1 MRIDSRRPR
10 PYSDMVV
17 GMVRSA
23 DLRDWSSP
31 VHISSQDRNPYP
43 RPPFSPHFQSTAAYM
58 PSSKVYS
65 CTRCLR
71 RYSDR
76 NELLRHKKEE
86 HGKVTQGRAHYET
99 IEDDICPYCHTR
111 YAGSD
116 GVAKHLRASRACAP
130 IHAKWEQALS
140 SAAPSTRASSSDSR
154 SQDSDASDRSNALS
168 LSDEERASALSS
180 GSERREMEVDSPT
193 DNTMDQN
200 TSSSP
205 VGADLERMVDTGGN
219 IVYVERHPKPH
230 AGQPIRRAV
239 PGDLPESYRSYPD
252 VGALSNPDSF
262 EVAQLLMESGVS
274 GRFRNRYLALKR
286 VSTTWHGLYWRIYL
300 PNV

>member
-1 MRIDSRRPR
+1 MRHCRARRAIVNDLRSFTKKHVRARLLFSLIVARIPDGLKFVLVHV
-10 PYSDMVV
+10 YMVV
-17 GMVRSA
+17 AVVA
-23 DLRDWSSP
+23 LPDLLDEILSLSFVGHQVKCDFIYWPMRGPGSIVALVVVFILRPTRIRLPIALKPPLFQPCTAMLRGFNCLLMGDWSSP

-168 LSDEERASALSS
+168 
-180 GSERREMEVDSPT
+180 
-193 DNTMDQN
+193 
-200 TSSSP
+200 
-205 VGADLERMVDTGGN
+205 
-219 IVYVERHPKPH
+219 H
-230 AGQPIRRAV
+230 
-239 PGDLPESYRSYPD
+239 
-252 VGALSNPDSF
+252 
-262 EVAQLLMESGVS
+262 
-274 GRFRNRYLALKR
+274 
-286 VSTTWHGLYWRIYL
+286 
-300 PNV
+300 